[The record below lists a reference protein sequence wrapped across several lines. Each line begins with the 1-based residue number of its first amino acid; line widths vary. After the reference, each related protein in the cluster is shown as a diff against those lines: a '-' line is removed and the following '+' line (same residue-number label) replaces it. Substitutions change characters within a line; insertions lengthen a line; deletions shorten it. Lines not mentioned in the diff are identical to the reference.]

1 MSTCTANRRLQRL
14 QRRRDY
20 LGRLINGG
28 EANDWDRSE
37 YSALCWA
44 VKVIEANWDTAVTTS
59 GQWRAHLKG
68 IVA

>member
-14 QRRRDY
+14 KRRRDY
-20 LGRLINGG
+20 LGRLINSN

-44 VKVIEANWDTAVTTS
+44 VKVVETNWDTAVATS

-68 IVA
+68 IA